1 MGGTND
7 NPKARLRRE
16 LSARRRDVTPEDL
29 ARASS
34 SVCRQIMATSA
45 FRSAR
50 HVVLYAARP
59 DEIDVV
65 PLEATAQRNGAVTYY
80 PRADG
85 SGFGFHR
92 ASRADLAPGRFGIP
106 EPTREAAPLD
116 ADDPDIVIVIPGVA
130 FDRRGVRLGSGLGFY
145 DRALPAVPRAWR
157 VGVTL
162 DALLVDR
169 LPVDPWDVPV
179 HLIATESRLLDVD
192 GVGSRAGDPAWS
204 C

>member
-16 LSARRRDVTPEDL
+16 LSARRRDVPPEDL

-34 SVCRQIMATSA
+34 SVCRQIVAMPA
-45 FRSAR
+45 FRAAR

-59 DEIDVV
+59 DEVDVV
-65 PLEATAQRNGAVTYY
+65 LLEVTARRNGAVTYY
-80 PRADG
+80 PRADE

-92 ASRADLAPGRFGIP
+92 ATRADLAQGRFGIL
-106 EPTREAAPLD
+106 EPSREAVLLN
-116 ADDPDIVIVIPGVA
+116 ADEPDIVIVIPGVA
-130 FDRRGVRLGSGLGFY
+130 FDRQGVRLGSGLGFY
-145 DRALPAVPRAWR
+145 DRTLPAVPQARR
-157 VGVTL
+157 IGVTL

-169 LPVDPWDVPV
+169 LPVDPWDVRV
-179 HLIATESRLLDVD
+179 HLIATETRLLDVD
-192 GVGSRAGDPAWS
+192 RVGSRAGDPAWS